1 VNCQYSIGVAALDGG
16 GHWSGKFMF
25 TSLEIVGTNGE
36 LTTVSISLESSGA
49 ITWTDAVER

>member
-1 VNCQYSIGVAALDGG
+1 VAALDGG

-49 ITWTDAVER
+49 ITWTDAV